1 MPRLSLLLRTLL
13 IGVIPILL
21 LTVTYLFVSS
31 RSNAFYLSQVM
42 QDGAKQVA
50 ISIGSTVDRDTFSAL
65 NAQLGALTRQ
75 PNIGFIYVQTVVAED
90 FQVNRNVA
98 DKFDLT
104 VVKALHDYTNQLSS
118 QSVLWSDDLAG
129 YRQLLEFKKNAFG
142 GEVPRGVRTTLERHI
157 AQSLERK
164 VNLYQI
170 SQVGVY
176 ESPSGRTFGPANKAK
191 AQILITIGM
200 LANQNISI
208 VNTQNR
214 NLLFYGGLFALF
226 SIVVS
231 VFFTRS
237 ISIPILA
244 LIKSAN
250 EMSLGKLEQKIT
262 YAGQDEIG
270 ALAQALERLRISLDI
285 LRKKQ

>member
-1 MPRLSLLLRTLL
+1 
-13 IGVIPILL
+13 
-21 LTVTYLFVSS
+21 
-31 RSNAFYLSQVM
+31 
-42 QDGAKQVA
+42 
-50 ISIGSTVDRDTFSAL
+50 
-65 NAQLGALTRQ
+65 
-75 PNIGFIYVQTVVAED
+75 
-90 FQVNRNVA
+90 
-98 DKFDLT
+98 
-104 VVKALHDYTNQLSS
+104 
-118 QSVLWSDDLAG
+118 
-129 YRQLLEFKKNAFG
+129 
-142 GEVPRGVRTTLERHI
+142 
-157 AQSLERK
+157 
-164 VNLYQI
+164 
-170 SQVGVY
+170 
-176 ESPSGRTFGPANKAK
+176 
-191 AQILITIGM
+191 M